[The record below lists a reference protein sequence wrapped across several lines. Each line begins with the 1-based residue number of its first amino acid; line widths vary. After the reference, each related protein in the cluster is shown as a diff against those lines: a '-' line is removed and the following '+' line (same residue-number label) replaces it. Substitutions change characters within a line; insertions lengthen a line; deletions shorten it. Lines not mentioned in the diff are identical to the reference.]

1 MTVGPSSSDSLP
13 ETLTW
18 EEFLAL
24 PDEIAQCV
32 EGLDHGRV
40 IWARTGPRRNQ
51 RAAVR
56 LRNAL
61 ESAWVDASRDLPGE
75 CFEADVEQ
83 PIFFS
88 GKNDFLKPDFILYR
102 CLPLDEQDVPAAAVV
117 IAGEVLSPSNSV
129 QDMNRKT
136 LRYAESGIPWY
147 WEVEPGEQT
156 ITIRINALLPAPEHR
171 PAGVTPLRAYHYEP
185 VAFWEGDRDFAYH
198 LPFPFTISAESLAY

>member
-1 MTVGPSSSDSLP
+1 MTADLGSAGSLP

-24 PDEIAQCV
+24 PDAIAQCV

-61 ESAWVDASRDLPGE
+61 ESAWSAVRTEHDE

-83 PIFFS
+83 PIFFTA
-88 GKNDFLKPDFILYR
+88 KNDFLKPDFILYR
-102 CLPLDEQDVPAAAVV
+102 CLPDQEQDVPASAVV

-129 QDMNRKT
+129 QDMTRKT
-136 LRYAESGIPWY
+136 TRYAEAGIPWY
-147 WEVEPGEQT
+147 WEVDAGEQAV
-156 ITIRINALLPAPEHR
+156 TIRINALLPAPEHR
-171 PAGVTPLRAYHYEP
+171 PAGVTPLRAFHYEP
-185 VAFWEGDRDFAYH
+185 VAQWVGVGDFTYH
-198 LPFPFTISAESLAY
+198 LPFPFTIPSKSLAY